1 MTLLLTALACT
12 TDDAEDFTGGDFQIT
27 TTAVDDGCYDGAINT
42 VFLPDGDDSTND
54 WANPTYLP
62 GWDELP
68 ATYTIALQDPFSD
81 MEVTMVDG
89 GAQNLVVDGASQ
101 TAVELD
107 ADQYPGC
114 TADMSIYVD
123 ITVVSA
129 GEISATAT
137 LTTSNTQGDTCPT
150 ITSDPCDIT
159 LDLVGARL

>member
-12 TDDAEDFTGGDFQIT
+12 TDDAEDFAGGDFQIT

-107 ADQYPGC
+107 ADP
-114 TADMSIYVD
+114 
-123 ITVVSA
+123 
-129 GEISATAT
+129 
-137 LTTSNTQGDTCPT
+137 
-150 ITSDPCDIT
+150 
-159 LDLVGARL
+159 